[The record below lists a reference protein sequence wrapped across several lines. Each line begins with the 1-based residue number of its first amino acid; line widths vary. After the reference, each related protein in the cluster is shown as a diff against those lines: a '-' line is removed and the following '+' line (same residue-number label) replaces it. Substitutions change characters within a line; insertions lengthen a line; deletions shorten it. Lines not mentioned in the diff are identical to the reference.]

1 MITMP
6 TTDSYLIVFMGI
18 LVSDI
23 LYQTGLLTKLYQ
35 RITHLEDKVSSIEEK
50 ISKVMKWANIGFK
63 KSQNIKE
70 TWKNG
75 RKNIILRTRTEL
87 SI

>member
-35 RITHLEDKVSSIEEK
+35 RITHLEDKVSGIEEK
-50 ISKVMKWANIGFK
+50 ISKVMK
-63 KSQNIKE
+63 
-70 TWKNG
+70 
-75 RKNIILRTRTEL
+75 
-87 SI
+87 